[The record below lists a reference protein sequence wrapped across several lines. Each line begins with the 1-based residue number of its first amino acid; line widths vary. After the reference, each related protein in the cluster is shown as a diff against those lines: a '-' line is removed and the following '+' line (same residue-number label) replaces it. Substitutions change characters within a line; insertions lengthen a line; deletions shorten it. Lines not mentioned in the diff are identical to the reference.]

1 MAYELKWG
9 NRSWLYAL
17 ALGLG
22 LGLPILLLFSRMIG
36 LENDQKAFWNYYSP
50 MLGYYVLIS
59 ICQSH
64 YFRREPKPDMAGLF
78 RQFVSIFG
86 AVLIFY
92 VNQAIML
99 NIFDIT
105 PFMAN
110 GDPHPLLLN
119 GELIMHGHF
128 TFIVFGFFIYGFDD
142 FMFKGKLIGWMKSNL
157 LKALFWYFFI
167 WLVWAVLFYSDF
179 GISKAHSWDSFD
191 ALGHNRMLAISQWTI
206 IMSLLYALVFKDWL
220 PYLQEKLRI
229 TNDFIYGIFLLIAA
243 FAIGAA
249 ISYLLFFIAPGISP
263 EGYDSIVENV
273 AIDADTDIWHHI
285 LYMGTFPLIPAILL
299 GVYTPNFSHVDDPN
313 GRVLRRLA
321 VLIPGIIV
329 LYFAYHWI
337 IARPEVFINYFFDD
351 AVDKGFGLFGR
362 PGKNW
367 YHQLDLY
374 FNFTVSIIPLTHHWF
389 CGRWGFVRET
399 EDDKEES
406 DPSPRKR
413 RPSTPEDRSIPGRGG
428 TRIRDRSSERDRYGS
443 RNVRDLSRREWR

>member
-1 MAYELKWG
+1 
-9 NRSWLYAL
+9 
-17 ALGLG
+17 
-22 LGLPILLLFSRMIG
+22 
-36 LENDQKAFWNYYSP
+36 

-64 YFRREPKPDMAGLF
+64 YFRREPKPDMGGLF

-99 NIFDIT
+99 NIFD
-105 PFMAN
+105 M
-110 GDPHPLLLN
+110 DPTVGMGIPPEEYIHGGLVM
-119 GELIMHGHF
+119 GGHF

-142 FMFKGKLIGWMKSNL
+142 FMFKGKLLGWMKNDL
-157 LKALFWYFFI
+157 LKAVFWYFFI
-167 WLVWAVLFYSDF
+167 WLVWAVFYYWEDGIAGAAKAETFSKEASD
-179 GISKAHSWDSFD
+179 
-191 ALGHNRMLAISQWTI
+191 RMLAISQWTI

-220 PYLQEKLRI
+220 PYVQERLRI
-229 TNDFIYGIFLLIAA
+229 RNDYVYGIILLIAA
-243 FAIGAA
+243 FVIGLL
-249 ISYLLFFIAPGISP
+249 ISYLLFFITPYISP
-263 EGYDSIVENV
+263 ESEI
-273 AIDADTDIWHHI
+273 TDQEAWHHV
-285 LYMGTFPLIPAILL
+285 LYMGTYPLIPAILL
-299 GVYTPNFSHVDDPN
+299 GVYTKNFNHIDNLN
-313 GRVLRRLA
+313 GRVLRRLM

-389 CGRWGFVRET
+389 CGRYGFVREV
-399 EDDKEES
+399 EEEETH
-406 DPSPRKR
+406 SPT
-413 RPSTPEDRSIPGRGG
+413 RPERSVRVRERAEPNTGRTRTGRAPPRVRETHGEGG
-428 TRIRDRSSERDRYGS
+428 ER
-443 RNVRDLSRREWR
+443 NLSRREWR